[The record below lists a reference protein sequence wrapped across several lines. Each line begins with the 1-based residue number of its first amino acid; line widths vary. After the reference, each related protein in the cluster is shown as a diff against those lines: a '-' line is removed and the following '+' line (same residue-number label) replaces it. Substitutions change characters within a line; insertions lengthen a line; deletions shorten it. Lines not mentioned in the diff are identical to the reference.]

1 MWIASFS
8 SFPST
13 PVCLILYEPDKSTKW
28 IVAWLLISL
37 PGFDVYSLIIK
48 IQWDLVDS
56 SFFGV
61 LQTSLFMSPRSNKL
75 SASSALYVIC
85 CFKFVSIIY
94 PLGP

>member
-8 SFPST
+8 SLPST

-28 IVAWLLISL
+28 IVAWLFISL
-37 PGFDVYSLIIK
+37 PGFDVYNLIIK

-61 LQTSLFMSPRSNKL
+61 LHTYLFMSPRSNKL
-75 SASSALYVIC
+75 RASSALYVIC
-85 CFKFVSIIY
+85 CFKFVNII
-94 PLGP
+94 